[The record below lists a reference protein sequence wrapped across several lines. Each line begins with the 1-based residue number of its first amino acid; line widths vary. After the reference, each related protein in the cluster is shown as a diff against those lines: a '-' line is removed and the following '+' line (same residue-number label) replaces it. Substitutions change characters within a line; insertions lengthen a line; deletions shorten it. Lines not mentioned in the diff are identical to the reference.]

1 MSRAIED
8 LGEHRYLVADGP
20 GAGIVIVADHATINA
35 IGIDGVEEQRIISV
49 TIDYLTRRQDPED
62 LPREL
67 DLNEV
72 DAAYDDFRDEV
83 RTRLAGS

>member
-1 MSRAIED
+1 MNVVED

-20 GAGIVIVADHATINA
+20 GAGIVVVADHATINA
-35 IGIDGVEEQRIISV
+35 MGVDGVDERRIV
-49 TIDYLTRRQDPED
+49 AATIDFLTRRQDPED

-72 DAAYDDFRDEV
+72 DAAYGDFRDGLHA
-83 RTRLAGS
+83 RLRAR